1 MRVSLLI
8 IAALTLGLTA
18 CHQEGPAER
27 AGKHLDNAGESVS
40 DTLNPPQGP
49 SQSVGRKVDRALVD

>member
-49 SQSVGRKVDRALVD
+49 SQSVGRKVDRALGD